1 MLNDFHIT
9 EVVRVEYLP
18 AASPEVWPPYIA
30 RQTSPILPPPPPFGK
45 KLFPPLASKA
55 VQEAEQRSEQFKI
68 ASKALA
74 SLMCPGGPTIQE
86 GLLVQPAELEKHK
99 YLSRHYLLWEA
110 ADIKTEESNIL
121 ARITRLDKIYESA
134 NYVKLL
140 KSYSRAYLQAITW
153 LNEVNKKAATDPAGA
168 VQWLVRDAEPVVTNM
183 CQELKKC
190 ILLLQVGEDLKSILP
205 GPSSVDLSAEDQER
219 VKESERFLAKKRK
232 EAPKQRG
239 RKKGGRPF
247 FPYGQPYSKYNNTG
261 GNNNAYN
268 AYNPNFNS
276 IPAQVSNAMVSVGKQ
291 MISGQRDQ
299 RTCYHCNEIGHIK
312 PNCPKR

>member
-1 MLNDFHIT
+1 MIFILQRWLEWSICQPHLLKCGHPTLRGKHRRFFPRPRRLARSFFHHWHL
-9 EVVRVEYLP
+9 R
-18 AASPEVWPPYIA
+18 PYKKRNSA
-30 RQTSPILPPPPPFGK
+30 RNS
-45 KLFPPLASKA
+45 S
-55 VQEAEQRSEQFKI
+55 KI